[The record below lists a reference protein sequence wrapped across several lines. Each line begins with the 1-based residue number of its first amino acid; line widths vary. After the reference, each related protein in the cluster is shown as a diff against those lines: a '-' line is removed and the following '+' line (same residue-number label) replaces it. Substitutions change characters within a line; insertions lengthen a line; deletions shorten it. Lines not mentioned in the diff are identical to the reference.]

1 MDVPPIHYMRIALIG
16 ASDGLSIGD
25 DAILEENIRLVDSMF
40 GTHKVVYVFSK
51 DASFTALKSLG
62 DIMAVDYLHR
72 LTLRCNSEIDRLR
85 DLCQRVIDYVPGSGL
100 DIEFEA
106 IHQVLSSIDVLHIIG
121 GDYLNS
127 RSPDM
132 IEEVRVAAT
141 LAHRYGARVVATGIS
156 IKPLFGEELA
166 RFADIIDLCESADF
180 RDESVNE
187 LPEELRM
194 RHVDKLRVTTDD
206 AVAFARLAPER
217 WLAHVPHEVKSA
229 ATGSYLNVALH
240 NTEGLRGSGILC
252 TVMKSIDHLYAKGAI
267 DRVNFLGFYPG
278 DLDLLRD
285 FDGAT
290 ATACP
295 MEKLEMW
302 RYPAYA
308 TAYLVSH
315 AMANIGS
322 RYHQAVFS
330 LAAGVPTLSLSIDPY
345 YTYKLEAIHGNVGSD
360 RIIPIADASLDDLLK
375 FADSLEEIRGSLS
388 HAASDL
394 EALRERKL
402 QKVVQAYSGEVGL
415 ADALLDRALDE
426 SPVKVSVIVP
436 VSNDGTTIGEC
447 LDSILAQSLRE
458 IEVVCVDR
466 GSDDGSS
473 EILNDYARRDSRI
486 KVIVQANAG
495 ISAARNAG
503 LKAASGEF
511 AVFVD
516 PQDWLASGNALMS
529 LFWAAKNHGMRCA
542 CGGCM
547 EVVVGEDGSR
557 TSPKRVVAS
566 WGGND
571 SGLGMPPEG
580 AASYRAYQYDAGWNR
595 FIFDRHTLV
604 SNELWFPDRVYYG
617 DVIWFT
623 RVMDLIGDFWAMTI
637 PVYCYR
643 KAGRLTPLPAA
654 HVVDLLRGL
663 IDVLEF
669 SSTRGYDLLW
679 SLTCSRLTHDFAP
692 HIMPL
697 LCAEKPD
704 HAVEG
709 LLERLQALIVE
720 GGGSDKIERA
730 IIRNGERLA
739 CEDEIAAAREKL
751 QAATRE
757 LAIAKRELSST
768 EKELEDAKRGFDVE
782 VADEIVRIKNSRTW
796 KVGSIVWWLPRKV
809 RDFME
814 SN

>member
-1 MDVPPIHYMRIALIG
+1 MDTQSTRFMRVALIG
-16 ASDGLSIGD
+16 AIANPNVGD
-25 DAILEENIRLVDSMF
+25 EAILEENIRLVDSMF
-40 GTHKVVYVFSK
+40 GTHKMVYVFSK
-51 DASFTALKSLG
+51 DASYTSLTSLG
-62 DIMAVDYLHR
+62 DITAVDYLHR
-72 LTLRCNSEIDRLR
+72 LTLRCNFEIDRVR
-85 DLCQRVIDYVPGSGL
+85 DLCQQAIDYVPGSGL
-100 DIEFEA
+100 DTDFEA
-106 IHQVLSSIDVLHIIG
+106 IHQILSNIDVLHIIG
-121 GDYLNS
+121 GGYLNS
-127 RSPDM
+127 KWPDM
-132 IEEVRVAAT
+132 IEEVRVAAV
-141 LAHRYGARVVATGIS
+141 LAHRYGARVIATGIGIYPMS
-156 IKPLFGEELA
+156 GREFD
-166 RFADIIDLCESADF
+166 RFADVIDLCEFVDF
-180 RDESVNE
+180 RDESVGQ
-187 LPEELRM
+187 LPEELRT
-194 RHVDKLRVTTDD
+194 RFADKLGVTTDD
-206 AVAFARLAPER
+206 AVAYARLAPER

-240 NTEGLRGSGILC
+240 NTEGIRGSGIVGIL
-252 TVMKSIDHLYAKGAI
+252 MKSIDHLYAKGAI

-278 DLDLLRD
+278 DLDLLRGLD
-285 FDGAT
+285 EVT

-308 TAYLVSH
+308 TAYLVSR
-315 AMANIGS
+315 ATANIGS

-330 LAAGVPTLSLSIDPY
+330 LAAGVPTLSLSIDAY

-360 RIIPIADASLDDLLK
+360 RIIPIADASLDDLLR

-388 HAASDL
+388 HAESDL

-402 QKVVQAYSGEVGL
+402 QKVAQVYSGEVGL

-473 EILNDYARRDSRI
+473 EILNDYARRDGRI
-486 KVIVQANAG
+486 KVIVQTNAG

-529 LFWAAKNHGMRCA
+529 LFWAAKNHGVLCA
-542 CGGCM
+542 CGGCT
-547 EVVVGEDGSR
+547 EVVVGEGGSR

-566 WGGND
+566 WDGND

-595 FIFDRHTLV
+595 FIFDRHALV
-604 SNELWFPDRVYYG
+604 SNELWFPDRVCYG

-623 RVMDLIGDFWAMTI
+623 RVMDLVGDFWAMTI

-643 KAGRLTPLPAA
+643 RAERLTPLPAA

-669 SSTRGYDLLW
+669 SSARGYDLLW

-720 GGGSDKIERA
+720 GGGTDRLERA

-739 CEDEIAAAREKL
+739 CEDEIAAAREEL

-757 LAIAKRELSST
+757 LAVAKRELATT
-768 EKELEDAKRGFDVE
+768 EKEFEDAKRGFDVE
-782 VADEIVRIKNSRTW
+782 VADEIARIKSSRTW
-796 KVGSIVWWLPRKV
+796 KVGSAVWWLPRKV
-809 RDFME
+809 RDLME